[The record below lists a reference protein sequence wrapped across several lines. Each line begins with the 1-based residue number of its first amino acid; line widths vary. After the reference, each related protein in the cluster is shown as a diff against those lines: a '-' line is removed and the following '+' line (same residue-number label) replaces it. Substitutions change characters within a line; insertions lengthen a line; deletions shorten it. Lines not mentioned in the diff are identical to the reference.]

1 LKELYPK
8 GDRGP
13 GVPEAVPRG
22 LQRLAAE
29 LGVETLDRVWIFPP
43 LVSGRK
49 ESGLLAVS
57 RFKDGDDPDRRVL
70 SVLPYSAERT
80 GKGLTLESSLEEHG
94 EAPVDRLPRVM
105 EGVVKRTES
114 DLGEPR
120 EVEIGGSEERFLE
133 CLGAFEPSLLDPGL
147 PPLANVPGEAPE
159 PDAVAAGAPGESSP
173 KAADGGESGP
183 EEDPFD
189 LYAAE
194 PAR

>member
-1 LKELYPK
+1 MKDPYAK

-13 GVPEAVPRG
+13 GVPEAIPRG
-22 LQRLAAE
+22 IQRLGAE
-29 LGVETLDRVWIFPP
+29 LGVDTMDRIWIFPP

-70 SVLPYSAERT
+70 TVLPYSAERT

-105 EGVVKRTES
+105 EGVVRRAES

-120 EVEIGGSEERFLE
+120 EVEIDGDRERFLA
-133 CLGAFEPSLLDPGL
+133 LSLIHI
-147 PPLANVPGEAPE
+147 
-159 PDAVAAGAPGESSP
+159 
-173 KAADGGESGP
+173 
-183 EEDPFD
+183 
-189 LYAAE
+189 
-194 PAR
+194 